1 MAAPLSLIGVQK
13 LYGHVLG
20 VGPLSLEVA
29 PGEFVSLLGPSGC
42 GKTTTLRIVAGLER
56 PTAGTVHIG
65 DEEITAAPSYRRN
78 IGLVFQNYALFPHLS
93 VYENVAFGLR
103 YRDVAGAEA
112 RRRVGGALELVGL
125 AGYEQRL
132 PRQLSGGQQ
141 QRVALARAIVI
152 SPRILLLDEPLSN
165 LDLALRQ
172 RMQAEIKRIQREVGI
187 TTVYVTHDQTE
198 AFGLSDRIAVLFAG
212 RLHQYARPDEL
223 YERPATPEVADFIGE
238 TNTLDGRLGRVNGRL
253 VFTTTRGTELVV
265 SPEHVPSSGEGVRLF
280 IRPHRVRFLPPG
292 AEETGPNLFE
302 ATVDRFVFGGDVLR
316 ATVRLRQG
324 DVVQISAHNRQ
335 ETREAMQ
342 RGSLRIQFRPEDLQ
356 VFPSDGKEAD
366 RVPVR

>member
-1 MAAPLSLIGVQK
+1 MQK
-13 LYGHVLG
+13 YYGRVLG
-20 VGPLSLEVA
+20 VGPINLEVA

-42 GKTTTLRIVAGLER
+42 GKTTTLRVIAGLER
-56 PTAGTVHIG
+56 PTGGTVRIG
-65 DEEITAAPSYRRN
+65 DEDVTTVPTYRRN

-93 VYENVAFGLR
+93 VLENVAFGLR
-103 YRDVAGAEA
+103 YRGITGSEA
-112 RRRVGGALELVGL
+112 RNRVGEALELVGL
-125 AGYEQRL
+125 GGYEHRL

-172 RMQAEIKRIQREVGI
+172 RMQGEIKRIQREVGI

-198 AFGLSDRIAVLFAG
+198 AFGLSDRIAVLFHG
-212 RLHQYARPDEL
+212 QLHQYAKPDQL
-223 YERPATPEVADFIGE
+223 YEHPATPEVADFIGE
-238 TNTLDGRLGRVNGRL
+238 TNMLEGRLTHSNGRL
-253 VFTTTRGTELVV
+253 VFTTTQGTELLV
-265 SPEHVPSSGEGVRLF
+265 SPDRVPAPRDEVRLF
-280 IRPHRVRFLPPG
+280 IRPHRVRFLEPG
-292 AEETGPNLFE
+292 APADGPNLFD

-324 DVVQISAHNRQ
+324 DVVQVSAHNRQ
-335 ETREAMQ
+335 ETREILQ
-342 RGSLRIQFRPEDLQ
+342 RGDLRVQFRPEDLQ
-356 VFPSDGKEAD
+356 VFPTNGREAE